1 MMKNKNWGYVILGIL
16 LLLFSVI
23 AFMIPTEKT
32 GAFWIAYIF
41 TVIAIVAQI
50 AIWKNT
56 LGKESKL
63 KSKFLGLPIVHIG
76 VVYLLTQIVVFA
88 IFAAVPALPTWSAI
102 VACTVI
108 SGFSVIF
115 MISGEVSRGEI
126 ERVEANVQK
135 KVFFIKELQAD
146 VELLIEQEKDA
157 EIKNALQLLAE
168 KIRFSDP
175 MSDDTLSK
183 IEGTILAKVSELK
196 SSSDKMPVIQELNLL
211 FTERNNKCR
220 ILK

>member
-146 VELLIEQEKDA
+146 VELLIEQEKD
-157 EIKNALQLLAE
+157 EKIKNALQLLAE

-175 MSDDTLSK
+175 MSNNALAEIENK
-183 IEGTILAKVSELK
+183 IAAKVSELK
-196 SSSDKMPVIQELNLL
+196 TESDKMAIIHELNLL
-211 FTERNNKCR
+211 LVERNKKCK

>member
-1 MMKNKNWGYVILGIL
+1 MKNKNWGYVILGIL

-63 KSKFLGLPIVHIG
+63 KSKFLGLPVVHIG

-196 SSSDKMPVIQELNLL
+196 SSSDKMPIIQELNLL

>member
-63 KSKFLGLPIVHIG
+63 KSKFLGLPVVHIG

-196 SSSDKMPVIQELNLL
+196 SSSDKMPIIQELNLL

>member
-1 MMKNKNWGYVILGIL
+1 MKNKNWGYVILGIL

-196 SSSDKMPVIQELNLL
+196 SSSDKMPIIQELNLL